1 MPDPR
6 LPASAL
12 DPELAS
18 QPHDRCVR
26 CGRPTPLGVSLCEI
40 DNPGHIGAPS
50 ATQLHAT
57 MLAGVGVGVV
67 LLALVAK
74 LVLAGVGPFDAR
86 VLSATVRPDGGA
98 DVVLQVVNRGSKD
111 AAASCQVSHGDAPR
125 PDDPLFLT
133 QRIPAGATLQVSRS
147 IPAPNPNDGPYEPG
161 GITATCH

>member
-26 CGRPTPLGVSLCEI
+26 CGRPTPLGVSLCEY
-40 DNPGHIGAPS
+40 DNPGNIGAPS

-74 LVLAGVGPFDAR
+74 LLLAGVGPFEAR
-86 VLSATVRPDGGA
+86 VVATTIRQDGGA
-98 DVVLQVVNRGSKD
+98 DVSLRVTNQGSKD
-111 AAASCQVSHGDAPR
+111 SAASCQISRVDYPR
-125 PDDPLFLT
+125 PGDPMFLT
-133 QRIPAGATLQVSRS
+133 QRIAAGATIQVTES
-147 IPAPNPNDGPYEPG
+147 IPAPNPSDGPYTPG
-161 GITATCH
+161 GLTTTCR